1 MLHEPRTRLALFRR
15 RGWVAF
21 TPGGT
26 GVGAYQLQD
35 SIHDLC
41 HWPCGNQPVNM
52 PMLNGDHPILT
63 EKQEYGPD
71 WQQKVPSAKYFWKH
85 APDNMYATELKGHAQ
100 QFPGWQATAAYVFP
114 FDSPDTRMDS
124 ESAERFL
131 NLLRA
136 KDRDALKTAASRLR
150 LIRDDDEPFL
160 PSEISTARLRNIL
173 TGFCACFRLRQPYK
187 GFHYL
192 GTCRIFCRMGTCPHE
207 LCARFQD
214 GDRAVTMACLS
225 EWTQAQEPGSI
236 SAGNVQLRATREH
249 VPPLP
254 PAAALCTLNF
264 LIQRAKERSR
274 KRVEK
279 GAAKRKAVAALLE
292 SPSPK
297 RKKSAENS
305 VSFESRRSKLLQ
317 RLAQD
322 LTSPKY
328 QVYYRAIVN
337 CREESVTPAEARE
350 NGLDEKLRQL
360 LTRDKTLPVKC
371 AAEKVIK
378 SWAESQLL
386 SSFLVLRFLYETGL
400 CVHVHSYSSAFWCLE
415 IIEEKLHR

>member
-1 MLHEPRTRLALFRR
+1 
-15 RGWVAF
+15 
-21 TPGGT
+21 
-26 GVGAYQLQD
+26 
-35 SIHDLC
+35 
-41 HWPCGNQPVNM
+41 
-52 PMLNGDHPILT
+52 MLNGDHPILT

-225 EWTQAQEPGSI
+225 EWTQAQELGSI
-236 SAGNVQLRATREH
+236 SAGDVRLRATREH

-254 PAAALCTLNF
+254 PAA
-264 LIQRAKERSR
+264 E
-274 KRVEK
+274 
-279 GAAKRKAVAALLE
+279 KRKAEAALLE

-305 VSFESRRSKLLQ
+305 VSFESLRSKLLQ

-322 LTSPKY
+322 LASLKY
-328 QVYYRAIVN
+328 QVYYRAIGN
-337 CREESVTPAEARE
+337 CRTESVTPAEARE
-350 NGLDEKLRQL
+350 NGLDKKLRQL

-386 SSFLVLRFLYETGL
+386 SSFLVLRVFNETGL
-400 CVHVHSYSSAFWCLE
+400 CIRVHSYSSAFWFLE
-415 IIEEKLHR
+415 ITEERASLVREGYLGESRMCKTSAHAACTGANIKPRNSTVQIKGLSC